1 LHHCLFSSKELPIK
15 KLLVSTLLILAFNG
29 CESQSERDARI
40 AQEARESLLAELKAK
55 EEAEKKRES
64 NSTLRRMGISKEDGV
79 ITIDTNKTKN
89 FFDEMG
95 KQITRQMKEFSED
108 LDEGKGAGIE
118 ANESQIR
125 IDLHKTGN
133 FLERWGK
140 KMEEFADELEDL
152 SKEFDNNKSTSY

>member
-1 LHHCLFSSKELPIK
+1 M
-15 KLLVSTLLILAFNG
+15 
-29 CESQSERDARI
+29 
-40 AQEARESLLAELKAK
+40 RES
-55 EEAEKKRES
+55 S
-64 NSTLRRMGISKEDGV
+64 STMRRMGISKEDGV

-95 KQITRQMKEFSED
+95 KQITRQMKKFSED
-108 LDEGKGAGIE
+108 LDEGRGAGIE

-152 SKEFDNNKSTSY
+152 SKEFENNETTSY

>member
-1 LHHCLFSSKELPIK
+1 MVYHLSKEAPIK
-15 KLLVSTLLILAFNG
+15 TLLLSILLILTFNG

-40 AQEARESLLAELKAK
+40 AQEAREALLAELEAK
-55 EEAEKKRES
+55 EEAEKMRES
-64 NSTLRRMGISKEDGV
+64 NSTLRRMGISKQDGV

-95 KQITRQMKEFSED
+95 KQITRQVEAFSED
-108 LDEGKGAGIE
+108 IDEGRGAGIE
-118 ANESQIR
+118 ANESQIH

-152 SKEFDNNKSTSY
+152 SKEFDNNESTPH